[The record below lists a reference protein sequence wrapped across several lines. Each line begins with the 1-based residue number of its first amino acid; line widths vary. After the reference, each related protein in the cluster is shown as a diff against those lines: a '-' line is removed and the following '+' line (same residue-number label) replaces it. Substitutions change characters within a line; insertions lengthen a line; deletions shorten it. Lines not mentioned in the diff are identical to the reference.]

1 MSPNKDDDS
10 VRDAD
15 DETSP
20 AEIGRDAESPSHV
33 RSVSIHWDAPLPPP
47 ALLEQ
52 YDQVVPGLAREIA
65 ERAKAEASHVREREE
80 EALKASIRY
89 HARGQWMGFV
99 TVMAIVGLAA
109 FALWKGSTLVAGI
122 ATSIVVGTAA
132 VFVLGTLWKKRD
144 KDPGA

>member
-1 MSPNKDDDS
+1 MSPNKDDES
-10 VRDAD
+10 VPGAD
-15 DETSP
+15 DKTSP
-20 AEIGRDAESPSHV
+20 AEIGQDARSLSHV

-52 YDQVVPGLAREIA
+52 YDQIVPGLAREIA

-99 TVMAIVGLAA
+99 AVIAIVGLAA
-109 FALWKGSTLVAGI
+109 FALWKGSAWVAGI

-132 VFVLGTLWKKRD
+132 VFVLGTLWKRRD
-144 KDPGA
+144 RDPGA